1 MIAPRLVAIIGA
13 AAGIGALMLQFALM
27 FGSMSASGYS
37 PLAIVW
43 RYFGY
48 FTILTNM
55 LVALIW
61 IGAALQP
68 ERARPR
74 LEGAGAVSIVMVG
87 VIYHLLL
94 ANRWAPQGLQLAA
107 DFIHHRFTPILF
119 GLYWFMRPHG
129 SLKWADAALFVIWP
143 LAYCFYALTRG
154 AFDGWYAYY
163 FLDPS
168 RVTSGELALSIA
180 TQSAAFLACA
190 LVFVAIDKWLGARA
204 SAGASSA
211 SAAARP

>member
-1 MIAPRLVAIIGA
+1 MRGQRLLAIIGA
-13 AAGIGALMLQFALM
+13 AAGIGALLLQFALM

-68 ERARPR
+68 DRARPR
-74 LEGAGAVSIVMVG
+74 LEGAGAVSIVMAG

-94 ANRWAPQGLQLAA
+94 ANRWAPQGLQLGA
-107 DFIHHRFTPILF
+107 DFIHHSFTPILF
-119 GLYWFMRPHG
+119 GLFWLMRPHG
-129 SLKWADAALFVIWP
+129 SLKWADATLFVIWP
-143 LAYCFYALTRG
+143 LSYCVYALTRG

-163 FLDPS
+163 FLDPRRAPLS
-168 RVTSGELALSIA
+168 ELALSIA
-180 TQSAAFLACA
+180 AQSAAFLACA
-190 LVFVAIDKWLGARA
+190 LALVAIDKMLGARA
-204 SAGASSA
+204 SADANSA